1 MANTRHRQG
10 FTRKR
15 VVQESSKKHQS
26 FREPNYD
33 GRELEKNLYHNKE
46 RMSSLIIER
55 TESGIKVQG
64 ILNHQQ
70 RIASVAT
77 TYRTIKE
84 GIPHQIFEIE
94 DSSFSPS
101 ITDNKNHD
109 GTGDTTRVGP
119 LIAGENA
126 ATKNQLQVFWVEVCI
141 VVSTNYSSHF
151 TTTESLLTYLASMLN
166 SDHKLFGE
174 TSCGSLPKSR
184 FNKEEHITVC
194 GYDAEETLN
203 TTRDYVNLCEP
214 SPCDIVYHITQC
226 V

>member
-1 MANTRHRQG
+1 
-10 FTRKR
+10 
-15 VVQESSKKHQS
+15 
-26 FREPNYD
+26 
-33 GRELEKNLYHNKE
+33 
-46 RMSSLIIER
+46 MSSLIIER

-166 SDHKLFGE
+166 SVALVFADMVCPTILFQLNSVMSISDHKLFGE